1 MWVQGLGCPL
11 GQVSVQPRPE
21 PRRAGHSG
29 NSLSCYRRES
39 RETGGKPAPG
49 IRFFSMQ
56 EKNGAGRR
64 GVRGRPDT
72 ARGTGMT
79 PWAGVSGGGSLL
91 LPLIVNEEKRDQGF
105 LSCLLPPSFLPS
117 FLSSLPLFFPL
128 SVLSFLPSSLSTQG
142 LLSLSLSFHCSL
154 LRLLFYTH
162 FQN

>member
-1 MWVQGLGCPL
+1 
-11 GQVSVQPRPE
+11 
-21 PRRAGHSG
+21 
-29 NSLSCYRRES
+29 
-39 RETGGKPAPG
+39 
-49 IRFFSMQ
+49 
-56 EKNGAGRR
+56 
-64 GVRGRPDT
+64 
-72 ARGTGMT
+72 MT

-91 LPLIVNEEKRDQGF
+91 LLLIVNEEKRDQGF